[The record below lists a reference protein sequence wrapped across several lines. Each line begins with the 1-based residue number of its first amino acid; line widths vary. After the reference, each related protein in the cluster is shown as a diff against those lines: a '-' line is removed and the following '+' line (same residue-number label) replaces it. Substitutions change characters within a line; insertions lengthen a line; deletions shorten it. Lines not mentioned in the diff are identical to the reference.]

1 MCYKVDDDPEKN
13 FQGIKIA
20 VYIVNPINNLFE
32 LHFSNNA
39 LICPKFHLGKQL
51 TDQLSHKSIELQCGG
66 DRGYIYGIYGERI
79 CYQICG

>member
-39 LICPKFHLGKQL
+39 LICPNFISENSSL
-51 TDQLSHKSIELQCGG
+51 TNCLTNP
-66 DRGYIYGIYGERI
+66 
-79 CYQICG
+79 